1 MRKNISSAMKPLSCR
16 STAFLFFWAWLFP
29 QWKVL
34 LRRVDGLFRRG
45 HHASPQGS
53 AGGRLPASARRT
65 KPRRRSADARLFAR
79 KRRWK
84 ERAVYEKNSRRPC
97 RRNHGR
103 GEFST
108 EGKQEKNRKKQNFF
122 GKFFVLDNYV
132 IFLEKWKA
140 AGEKWI
146 RKWISNRGRK
156 PVKAVGI
163 RLRYLPINI
172 RN

>member
-1 MRKNISSAMKPLSCR
+1 MKPLSCL
-16 STAFLFFWAWLFP
+16 STAFLFSLWAVSTSSEAPHEAVDDACLN
-29 QWKVL
+29 VGITHH
-34 LRRVDGLFRRG
+34 RRAAPEGGFRR
-45 HHASPQGS
+45 PPE
-53 AGGRLPASARRT
+53 GRS
-65 KPRRRSADARLFAR
+65 PRRRSADARLFAR
-79 KRRWK
+79 KRRGK

-97 RRNHGR
+97 RREHGQ

-163 RLRYLPINI
+163 RLRYLPVTI